1 MKRLADHDRRE
12 VDGRKPRL
20 DKLGVLVVDRRGKH
34 GNIPPLSVK
43 LGSVL
48 CPPVHR
54 SKLVIYTVRFA
65 REMKGSLFE
74 LREMLEENRH
84 ERCDVL
90 SSL

>member
-1 MKRLADHDRRE
+1 MKRLADHDGRE

-20 DKLGVLVVDRRGKH
+20 DKLRVLVVDRRGKH
-34 GNIPPLSVK
+34 GNITPLSVK

-54 SKLVIYTVRFA
+54 SQLVIYPIRFT
-65 REMKGSLFE
+65 REMKGPPFE

-84 ERCDVL
+84 ERRDVL